1 MTNDLQKL
9 NIDELQS
16 KLPLP
21 VSTCIE
27 IVYNSVS
34 GKLTSPES
42 ISAVYNIPLKQSL
55 QLITN
60 PVFSVLVHNMM
71 IMVQRYKF
79 DSVAMRKLMQI
90 IEFGD
95 DDRAKIQAVKV
106 ASDILGVNK
115 SKDKQNVTLNMN
127 FDSTV
132 RSISDKTFPGL

>member
-27 IVYNSVS
+27 IAYNSVS